1 MKITESMDERF
12 RNVLFYGIVILLAYL
27 LYLIFEPFLAPL
39 AWAAISVV
47 VSYPVYVRFRRRWS
61 PTIAS
66 AMCTIL
72 LTLVLV
78 VPTLLISV
86 AFVRQA
92 ISALKSIHPGFFDD
106 HFIWANNLWAK
117 IQTRYPDL
125 ADTDLPTLLEHY
137 AAVGAA
143 YVGSKLGTILRHLAE
158 FFFHL
163 GVMILATFYLYRDG
177 HTIVARLRD
186 VLPFHSNHREDMIGT
201 ARDLIVT
208 SVTSSLISAVAHGVF
223 GALIFFA
230 TGIQN
235 PIFWGVMM
243 GFFSLV
249 PVVGSALVWVPLAIS
264 LAASGNAGR
273 AAALLL
279 GCIAIAL
286 LVDNLL
292 RPWLISG
299 RSELSG
305 LVVFISVLGGITVF
319 GLLGIVLGPII
330 AATAFSVLDLYAPD
344 QPAGNKKNP
353 LAGKKPHA
361 VLE

>member
-1 MKITESMDERF
+1 
-12 RNVLFYGIVILLAYL
+12 VLFYGIVILLAYL
-27 LYLIFEPFLAPL
+27 LYLIFAPFMAPL

-47 VSYPVYVRFRRRWS
+47 ISYPVYLRLRRRCS
-61 PTIAS
+61 PTVAS
-66 AMCTIL
+66 ATCTAL
-72 LTLVLV
+72 VTLVLV

-92 ISALKSIHPGFFDD
+92 ITALKSVHPGFFDD
-106 HFIWANNLWAK
+106 HFIWANNFWAK
-117 IQTRYPDL
+117 IQNRYPDL
-125 ADTDLPTLLEHY
+125 ADSDLPSLLEHY
-137 AAVGAA
+137 AALGAT
-143 YVGSKLGTILRHLAE
+143 YVGSKLGTIFRHLAE
-158 FFFHL
+158 FIFHL

-186 VLPFHSNHREDMIGT
+186 LLPFHSDHREDMIDT

-208 SVTSSLISAVAHGVF
+208 SVTSSLISAVAHGIL
-223 GALIFFA
+223 GALVFFA
-230 TGIQN
+230 AGIQN

-264 LAASGNAGR
+264 LAASGHAGR
-273 AAALLL
+273 AAALLV
-279 GCIAIAL
+279 GCVAIAL

-299 RSELSG
+299 RTEMSG
-305 LVVFISVLGGITVF
+305 LVVFISVLGGISVF

-344 QPAGNKKNP
+344 QPAGNRKNAT
-353 LAGKKPHA
+353 AGKKPHA